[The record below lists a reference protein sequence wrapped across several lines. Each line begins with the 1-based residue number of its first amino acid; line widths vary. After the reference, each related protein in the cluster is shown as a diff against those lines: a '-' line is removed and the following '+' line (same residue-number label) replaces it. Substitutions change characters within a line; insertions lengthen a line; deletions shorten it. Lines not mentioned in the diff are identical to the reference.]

1 MTRAVGGSRS
11 WSPIIFLATVHLTVA
26 VAVVMTV
33 SLRQFVRNP
42 RHAEAAHC
50 GEEVLV
56 TKHERPYLHILP
68 PEKPHRAFGA
78 GRHLA
83 KGQPLGPTPVPASE
97 WKGLE

>member
-1 MTRAVGGSRS
+1 M
-11 WSPIIFLATVHLTVA
+11 HLTVT
-26 VAVVMTV
+26 VTVTMTV

-56 TKHERPYLHILP
+56 TKHGRPYLRILP
-68 PEKPHRAFGA
+68 PEQPRRAFGA

-83 KGQPLGPTPVPASE
+83 KGQPLAPAPVPASE